1 MGYRNKNRGG
11 QFKARPRGPIKL
23 AFGIIE
29 QEKPEVQKARKVAP
43 PPPAEEMV
51 FERQDIQGTLTLK
64 KVDLRGVAP
73 LRKEHLDRVRQNL
86 IQIYEAGRYT
96 KTRSLIDHRNG
107 ELLVQF
113 AFDQSIVDRI
123 KGFDRNERAWDPDER
138 LWRVFPGV
146 FDDLFDVLGK
156 GIQLTKEAYE
166 ALQAFVKTPY
176 YAYMA
181 ESKLA
186 KLIVRESWFEEL
198 DFKKDL
204 PAIDTRYGTTSHLI
218 QGAEPTFDD
227 KDLAFFKGALA
238 QFPFERSPFAHQRQ
252 GIEYLL
258 MNPCAALL
266 DEMGCG
272 KSFQIAS
279 AAAILLQN
287 KIIDRVLI
295 VAPMSLL
302 RTWQN
307 ELTYAGIRDFAVVR
321 GTPQQRKKILEQQHA
336 VFIVHYEGLRIEESG
351 FATWLQSGDALL
363 VFDESQRIKNLSAQ
377 TTKVAGRLRPFAAR
391 CVIATGTPISNR
403 PLDLFSQ
410 YQVMDLGNTFGN
422 KFAAFKNTFC
432 EMEVQKIKVG
442 RRTIQ
447 VEKFLGVR
455 NGEEL
460 RDRIFKTSLRRLK
473 TDVLDL
479 PPILIKDYSIELR
492 AEQKTMYQQ
501 MRDNLKIEVSSM
513 SSDQVISEA
522 SNIIVK
528 LLRLSQIASNPVLL
542 DPAYS
547 GPNAKLKELENLV
560 DDILS
565 DETKK
570 IILWSHYVENVHAV
584 AAHLGDRYTCVTH
597 TGEQNVDARQSAIT
611 AFTEDPSCRVFV
623 ATPQSAK
630 EGLTLLPKDGV
641 MRADTMIYMDLSFDG
656 GSYLQSQARFHRI
669 GQTAERCL
677 VIHLLAE
684 ETIDEYIRRNIVEK
698 IETAGALL
706 DDKEVSKRVQG
717 ASDLTKAS
725 LLKILT

>member
-1 MGYRNKNRGG
+1 MGYRSKNRGG

-23 AFGIIE
+23 AFGIID
-29 QEKPEVQKARKVAP
+29 QEKPEVQNARKMAT
-43 PPPAEEMV
+43 PPPAEEYV
-51 FERQDIQGTLTLK
+51 FERQDLVGTLTLK
-64 KVDLRGVAP
+64 KVDLRRIAP
-73 LRKEHLDRVRQNL
+73 LRKDHLDRIKKNL
-86 IQIYEAGRYT
+86 AQIYEAGRYA
-96 KTRSLIDHRNG
+96 KSRSVIDFRNG

-113 AFDQSIVDRI
+113 PFDQSIVDRI
-123 KGFDRNERAWDPDER
+123 KGFDRNERAWDPDEK
-138 LWRVFPGV
+138 LWRVFPAV
-146 FDDLFDVLGK
+146 FDDLFDLLGK
-156 GIQLTKEAYE
+156 GIQLTAEAHE
-166 ALQAFVKTPY
+166 ALQNFVKTPY
-176 YAYMA
+176 YAYIA
-181 ESKLA
+181 EGKQA

-204 PAIDTRYGTTSHLI
+204 PTIQARYGTTSHLI
-218 QGAEPTFDD
+218 QGAAPMYDAQELANFKQAVERFQFQRKPFD
-227 KDLAFFKGALA
+227 
-238 QFPFERSPFAHQRQ
+238 HQYK

-279 AAAILLQN
+279 AAAILMQN

-307 ELTYAGIRDFAVVR
+307 ELTYAGITDFAVVR
-321 GTPQQRKKILEQQHA
+321 GTPQQRKKVLEEEHA

-351 FATWLQSGDALL
+351 FATWLQGGKSLM
-363 VFDESQRIKNLSAQ
+363 VFDESQRIKNLAAQ
-377 TTKVAGRLRPFAAR
+377 TTKVAARLRPFAAR

-410 YQVMDLGNTFGN
+410 YQVMDQGSTFGN
-422 KFAAFKNTFC
+422 KFSAFKNTFC
-432 EMEVQKIKVG
+432 EIEVQKIKVG

-455 NGEEL
+455 NGDEL

-513 SSDQVISEA
+513 SSDQVVSEA
-522 SNIIVK
+522 STIIVK
-528 LLRLSQIASNPVLL
+528 LLRLSQIASNPALL
-542 DPAYS
+542 DSGYS
-547 GPNAKLKELENLV
+547 GPNAKFRELENLV

-565 DETKK
+565 DDTKK
-570 IILWSHYVENVHAV
+570 VILWSHYVENVRAV
-584 AAHLGDRYTCVTH
+584 AAHLGERYACVTH
-597 TGEQNVDARQSAIT
+597 TGEQNVDDRQAAIT
-611 AFTEDPSCRVFV
+611 AFTEDPQCRIFV

-641 MRADTMIYMDLSFDG
+641 TRADTMIYLDLSFDG

-669 GQTAERCL
+669 GQTADRCL

-684 ETIDEYIRRNIVEK
+684 DTIDEYIRRNIVEK

-706 DDKEVSKRVQG
+706 DDKDVSKRLQG
-717 ASDLTKAS
+717 PADLSKAS